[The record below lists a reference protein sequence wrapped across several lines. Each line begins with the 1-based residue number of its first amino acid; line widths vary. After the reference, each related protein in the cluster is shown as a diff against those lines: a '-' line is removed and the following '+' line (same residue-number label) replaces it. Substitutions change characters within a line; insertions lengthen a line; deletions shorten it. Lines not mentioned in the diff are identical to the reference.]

1 MVCSELVMA
10 EVMLFVE
17 VEHLWVDQE
26 FLTG

>member
-10 EVMLFVE
+10 EVMPFVE